1 MNNKIEKLENSQV
14 KITIELNKEEWAA
27 LNLEAYNK
35 TRGQFSLQGFR
46 KGKVPK
52 KVLENNYGVGVFYDE
67 AINMAF
73 NKYYY
78 EVLESNTEVYPVGQP
93 ELDIENVDENGLIFF
108 AIVPVKPEFELG
120 QYTGIKFDRIE
131 YTVKDEDIDASVEK
145 MRNDAGRMVEV
156 ADRAAIDGDTANIDF
171 EGFVDGVAFA
181 GGKGESYDLVL
192 GSNSFIPGFEAGVVG
207 MNLAEEK
214 SVMVKFPEEYGEASL
229 AGKDAEFKVTLN
241 KLTGKELPE
250 LDNEFVKDVSEFNTL
265 EELRA
270 DIKAKLDAQNT
281 EKANYELENSMVD
294 KICEATTIEI
304 PQVMVDSHVE
314 SMVKD
319 FEYRLMYQ
327 GMKLEQYLGYIG
339 QSVEEF
345 KLGFAEEAKKQV
357 KAQLVIDK
365 IITIEKFSAD
375 DSEIDAKIIEAAA
388 KQKQE
393 VEEFR
398 KNVKPEQL
406 SYIARNVI
414 IEKLFAFL
422 KTSNE
427 IA

>member
-1 MNNKIEKLENSQV
+1 
-14 KITIELNKEEWAA
+14 
-27 LNLEAYNK
+27 
-35 TRGQFSLQGFR
+35 
-46 KGKVPK
+46 
-52 KVLENNYGVGVFYDE
+52 
-67 AINMAF
+67 
-73 NKYYY
+73 
-78 EVLESNTEVYPVGQP
+78 
-93 ELDIENVDENGLIFF
+93 
-108 AIVPVKPEFELG
+108 
-120 QYTGIKFDRIE
+120 
-131 YTVKDEDIDASVEK
+131 
-145 MRNDAGRMVEV
+145 
-156 ADRAAIDGDTANIDF
+156 
-171 EGFVDGVAFA
+171 
-181 GGKGESYDLVL
+181 
-192 GSNSFIPGFEAGVVG
+192 
-207 MNLAEEK
+207 
-214 SVMVKFPEEYGEASL
+214 
-229 AGKDAEFKVTLN
+229 
-241 KLTGKELPE
+241 
-250 LDNEFVKDVSEFNTL
+250 
-265 EELRA
+265 
-270 DIKAKLDAQNT
+270 
-281 EKANYELENSMVD
+281 MVD

-393 VEEFR
+393 VEEFK